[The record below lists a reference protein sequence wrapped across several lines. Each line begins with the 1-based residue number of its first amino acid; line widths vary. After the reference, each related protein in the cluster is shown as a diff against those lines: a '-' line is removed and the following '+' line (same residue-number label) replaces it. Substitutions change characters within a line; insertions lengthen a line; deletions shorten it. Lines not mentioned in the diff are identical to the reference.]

1 MADVTTMRIDER
13 QDLAGLF
20 SRLKRHLPIM
30 LGCIVAMVAVAAG
43 IGKIV
48 PRRYTAI
55 AQLEYT
61 PPSVVAGAP
70 QPQLSDLAR
79 DAKIDAQVQ
88 TMKSLAVATRV
99 VDQLRLD
106 RDPELRAAAKA
117 LVTGS
122 ATGKQAIAGALLT
135 NLDAA
140 RIGTTSL
147 FEVGYTDR
155 NPLKAMQVANAF
167 AQAFMAENLQARLSE
182 FSDVDARL
190 AGQLDA
196 LRRKVEQADATVAA
210 FRVRNNLLELP
221 DSATAEQEIAAI
233 RSALA
238 SARAEEA
245 AARARSAASGA
256 TIVGG
261 GGGTSSPYSTATLS
275 SLRQQR
281 AQVAARVAALETRYG
296 ERYPALADA
305 RQELDAIDAQVARER
320 RDLSRSAGAAAQAAG
335 STTASL
341 EASLAAA
348 QARQANDV
356 RASVDLAELQRAA
369 QNARDA
375 YQQLLNTSTQQNAQ
389 RSIVRPDSRIAA
401 PASLP
406 LTPSSPNVPLLLFM
420 GAVLGVAIGL
430 AIAYVRE
437 RWVQGLDTVD
447 DIEAMLGVDYFNSVP
462 TPASAI
468 DQPRTGDAA
477 EALLLHPLSAY
488 AEAYRN
494 IATSL
499 SFCASSARGGKILGI
514 TSALPREGKTTTATS
529 IARVLATGGSRT
541 LLLDTDLR
549 RRSAS
554 IALAPQAHVGLGE
567 VLAGT
572 ATLDDAIVREEATGL
587 DVLPL
592 AATAGAA
599 PHLLET
605 AEFAALLAELRRRY
619 DHIVVDTAPVL
630 AVADTRL
637 LARHFD
643 ALALLVRWRATPAR
657 AARAALHQIASV
669 GVDVTGVALTMVDLR
684 AQAHAEF
691 GDPSYYADYMKDYY
705 AKA

>member
-1 MADVTTMRIDER
+1 MMTDVTNMRIDDR
-13 QDLAGLF
+13 RDLPGIV

-48 PRRYTAI
+48 PRRYTAV

-61 PPSVVAGAP
+61 PPGAVAGAP

-99 VDQLRLD
+99 VDQLGLD
-106 RDPELRAAAKA
+106 RDPQLRAAARA
-117 LVTGS
+117 LVTDS
-122 ATGKQAIAGALLT
+122 PTGKQAIAGALLA
-135 NLDAA
+135 NLNAA

-167 AQAFMAENLQARLSE
+167 AQAFMAENLQAKLSG
-182 FSDVDARL
+182 FDDVDARL

-196 LRRKVEQADATVAA
+196 LRRKVEQAEAAVAA
-210 FRVRNNLLELP
+210 FRIRNNLLGLP

-233 RSALA
+233 RSTLA
-238 SARAEEA
+238 AARAEEA

-261 GGGTSSPYSTATLS
+261 GASSPYSTATLS
-275 SLRQQR
+275 ALRQQR
-281 AQVAARVAALETRYG
+281 AQLAARVSALETRYG

-305 RQELDAIDAQVARER
+305 RRELDAIDAQVVREL
-320 RDLSRSAGAAAQAAG
+320 RDLSRSAGTAAQAAG
-335 STTASL
+335 STAASL

-356 RASVDLAELQRAA
+356 RASVELAELQRAA

-375 YQQLLNTSTQQNAQ
+375 YQQLLGTSTQQNAQ

-406 LTPSSPNVPLLLFM
+406 LTPSAPNLPLLLFM

-430 AIAYVRE
+430 AIGYVRE

-447 DIEAMLGVDYFNSVP
+447 DIETMLGVDYFNSVP

-494 IATSL
+494 IATGL

-554 IALAPQAHVGLGE
+554 VALAPQARVGLGE
-567 VLAGT
+567 VLAGS
-572 ATLDDAIVREEATGL
+572 AALDDAIVREEATGL

-592 AATAGAA
+592 AATVGAA

-605 AEFAALLAELRRRY
+605 AEFAALLAELRHRY

-657 AARAALHQIASV
+657 AARAALHQISSV

-684 AQAHAEF
+684 AQAHAAF